1 MKWQYRWIDVFI
13 AAGSYPEMP
22 DRESIKKLEQAGEE
36 GWEVVNVVEIRA
48 GYLLLL
54 AKRPQE

>member
-22 DRESIKKLEQAGEE
+22 DEESTKKLAKAGEE
-36 GWEVVNVVEIRA
+36 GWEAVSVVEIRS
-48 GYLLLL
+48 GYLLVL
-54 AKRPQE
+54 AKRPQA